1 VPTRVSVDINPA
13 GLDGLGVCADGRRL
27 PFADGAF
34 DLLTAFD
41 VVEHFEDEAGILLEL
56 ARVVRGG
63 GQIGIAVPAYEWA
76 WSPFDVAQGHHR
88 RYTRPRLVAALE
100 AASLEVVRCT
110 HGFAG
115 TFPFFAAVRLR
126 DRLRGGAPDD
136 TLPEVGGSIDALM
149 RRLGRIDE
157 RLLATRDLP
166 FGSSIFALAR
176 KAQ

>member
-88 RYTRPRLVAALE
+88 RYTRPRLPRFGCGTGCVAARRMTRSQRSE
-100 AASLEVVRCT
+100 
-110 HGFAG
+110 
-115 TFPFFAAVRLR
+115 
-126 DRLRGGAPDD
+126 DRSMP
-136 TLPEVGGSIDALM
+136 
-149 RRLGRIDE
+149 
-157 RLLATRDLP
+157 
-166 FGSSIFALAR
+166 
-176 KAQ
+176 